1 MSSTC
6 ISKLSNPT
14 IKYDGSDDDMVS
26 YLTELW
32 KSDNELKDETKTEP
46 QFICNK
52 TFDKV
57 SENDE
62 FNLLKFKK
70 ELSRVSSNLVFRG
83 NFGAYSDKLEKEMS
97 LTKKSIVLNK
107 DSCKILYYCL
117 NDLIRYNFIRDDIFK
132 KIKYADI
139 FIKHK
144 SGDSDQPKNFRY
156 LSNHSNIFKI
166 LDKFWTNSLINILER
181 NKTLPDKNIVRNNF
195 SREFS
200 TSIRNL
206 ALEKLNNFHQNKKI
220 VLLDIKKAFDNVNWN
235 SLKELLTSN
244 ISRKVNSN
252 FAKKIMKQYMFLNT
266 KRVIKYNDNNI
277 NFSKSIAT
285 GLPSSTIVF
294 SLLIE
299 QIIFQW
305 SKKENVDKLIIN
317 AFVDDMY
324 LEFNDTKNSLQIINS
339 LISYLEE
346 YGLIINK
353 DKTKTNID
361 SLPFSQINKSDC
373 YLGLPFAKTK
383 KEYVEECIKLF
394 NNKYYKINIKEILEI
409 LKKEDSDKVKKE
421 IIGFFNYK
429 LYGLLNFGYT
439 EINIKDILSEFN
451 QN

>member
-1 MSSTC
+1 MSTSYM
-6 ISKLSNPT
+6 SKLTNPT
-14 IKYDGSDDDMVS
+14 IKYDGSSEDMVN

-32 KSDNELKDETKTEP
+32 KSENETNEP
-46 QFICNK
+46 HIICNQ
-52 TFDKV
+52 TFEEIN
-57 SENDE
+57 ENDE
-62 FNLLKFKK
+62 LDLTKFKK

-107 DSCKILYYCL
+107 DSCKTLYYCL
-117 NDLIRYNFIRDDIFK
+117 NDLIRYNFIRDEVFS

-144 SGDSDQPKNFRY
+144 SGDSNQPKSFRY

-166 LDKFWTNSLINILER
+166 LDKFWTNNLINILEK
-181 NKTLPDKNIVRNNF
+181 NKTLPDKSIVRNNF

-200 TSIRNL
+200 CSIRDL
-206 ALEKLNNFHQNKKI
+206 ALEKLSKFHQNKKI

-235 SLKELLTSN
+235 SLIELLTNN

-266 KRVIKYNDNNI
+266 KRVIKYDDNII

-305 SKKENVDKLIIN
+305 SKKENVDNLIIN
-317 AFVDDMY
+317 TFVDDMY
-324 LEFNDTKNSLQIINS
+324 LEFNETENSIQIINS
-339 LISYLEE
+339 LITYLEE

-361 SLPFSQINKSDC
+361 TLPFSQINKSDC

-383 KEYVEECIKLF
+383 KEYIEECIKLF
-394 NNKYYKINIKEILEI
+394 NNKYYQINIKEILEI
-409 LKKEDSDKVKKE
+409 LEKDESDKIRRE

-439 EINIKDILSEFN
+439 EINVKDILNEFKK
-451 QN
+451 